1 MQDQEFLLLTPNQK
15 LRFEAVQRVKEVG
28 HTFGNGSKSGEPHF
42 VAMNI
47 LKNFMGWSEV
57 PVLETIP

>member
-1 MQDQEFLLLTPNQK
+1 MAMLNK
-15 LRFEAVQRVKEVG
+15 QRVFRTEADFVLNYDMSDSE
-28 HTFGNGSKSGEPHF
+28 NGARCL
-42 VAMNI
+42 AMNI

>member
-1 MQDQEFLLLTPNQK
+1 